1 VLIDFAEAVFQPLL
15 ERMCQLVVRHPNP
28 RLAVWDSARFAEKS
42 LILLLF
48 CRDGKFHPRGAGEG
62 NDGPIGF

>member
-1 VLIDFAEAVFQPLL
+1 MTDFDYGLANHAI
-15 ERMCQLVVRHPNP
+15 RITSDPNP